1 LRSDQ
6 EERIK
11 RKLNEVLER
20 VGVLQD
26 QMDQLIEEIIPV
38 DPEEPMDDPDIF
50 WIPDDDAA

>member
-1 LRSDQ
+1 MRSDQ